1 MRQKTERNPNGLNIS
16 TSDGKI
22 DNLNLNGLFQ
32 RPSMAFAFNL
42 SRLKAKMYMIF
53 SLQKLSNPAEKNRF
67 VSLVEVLLEQIY
79 AVLTSHVTNDTVS
92 IQIVYEDAMA
102 DKKTPSD

>member
-1 MRQKTERNPNGLNIS
+1 MVS

-53 SLQKLSNPAEKNRF
+53 SLQKLSNPAEKKPFCVPGR
-67 VSLVEVLLEQIY
+67 SS
-79 AVLTSHVTNDTVS
+79 TR
-92 IQIVYEDAMA
+92 A
-102 DKKTPSD
+102 DLCCIDITCN